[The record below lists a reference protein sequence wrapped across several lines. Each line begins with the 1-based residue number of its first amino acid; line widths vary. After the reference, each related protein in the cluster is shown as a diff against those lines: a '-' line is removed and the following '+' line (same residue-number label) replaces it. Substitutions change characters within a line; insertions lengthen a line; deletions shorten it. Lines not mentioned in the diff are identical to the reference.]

1 METSFK
7 IKTTSFYSCID
18 YKHVVVLA
26 SCCSVRVAAAT
37 VAAAEVSDDDECV
50 TTKVN
55 DFQLYKQQCSW
66 LTADKD
72 ALFSSIVSFLLV
84 LLLLIKPPTG

>member
-1 METSFK
+1 
-7 IKTTSFYSCID
+7 
-18 YKHVVVLA
+18 
-26 SCCSVRVAAAT
+26 VRVAAAT

-72 ALFSSIVSFLLV
+72 ALFSRVFYCLFLLV
-84 LLLLIKPPTG
+84 WLLLIKPPTG